1 MLLGEYQHTLDEK
14 NRIFLPAKLKD
25 GLGESFIV
33 TRGLE
38 ACLFLF
44 PLPEWGLFIQKI
56 QSLSITREKART
68 FSRLF
73 FSGAQEVQPDKQGRL
88 VIPPL
93 LLEYSGIRKDAVL
106 LGVNNRAE
114 LWAKETWKSYFDDK
128 MKDFTQ
134 TAEDLFDL

>member
-14 NRIFLPAKLKD
+14 KRIFLPTRLKE
-25 GLGESFIV
+25 GLGESFII

-38 ACLFLF
+38 ECLFLF
-44 PLPEWGLFIQKI
+44 PLPEWDLFIQKI
-56 QSLSITREKART
+56 QALSITREKART

-73 FSGAQEVQPDKQGRL
+73 FSGAQDGQLDKQGRL
-88 VIPPL
+88 VIPSP
-93 LLEYSGIRKDAVL
+93 LLEYSGIKKDLVL
-106 LGVNNRAE
+106 LGINNRAE
-114 LWAKETWKSYFDDK
+114 IWAKETWLRYYQEK

>member
-14 NRIFLPAKLKD
+14 KRIFLPTRLKE
-25 GLGESFIV
+25 GLGENFII

-38 ACLFLF
+38 ECLFLF
-44 PLPEWGLFIQKI
+44 PLPEWDLFIQKI

-73 FSGAQEVQPDKQGRL
+73 FSGAQDGQLDKQGRL
-88 VIPPL
+88 VIPSP
-93 LLEYSGIRKDAVL
+93 LLEYSGIKKELIL

-114 LWAKETWKSYFDDK
+114 IWAKETWQQYFQER